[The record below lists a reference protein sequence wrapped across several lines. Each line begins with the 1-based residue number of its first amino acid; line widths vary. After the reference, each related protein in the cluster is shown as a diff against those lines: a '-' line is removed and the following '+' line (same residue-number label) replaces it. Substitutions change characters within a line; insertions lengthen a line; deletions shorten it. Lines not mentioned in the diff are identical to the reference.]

1 MNASLNTSALV
12 AMTLDIFEKFQ
23 ASVALASGSRHT
35 TQTRLAETRKALE
48 TNSEHVSKA
57 DALVED
63 FIGIL
68 LEEINV
74 NPGVTGALYR
84 AIVSKLSSFVKDE
97 RDMFVAGFD
106 GSSLEQNTPVVDFEA
121 LDQMR
126 AQIIGLVSVLE
137 TTGVAIPSELPTR
150 LNKDGKTVLSLAR
163 TPKPRNTN
171 RKELT
176 SAIKKLVWT
185 VDGVEYRGYSLRA
198 MRKIVGAST
207 VQEIVE
213 AMDCEDRNF
222 PAHLEFVFNG
232 KLVTRSIAGDLSDS
246 EASALSEGDDTDDD
260 TED

>member
-1 MNASLNTSALV
+1 MTTSLNTPALV
-12 AMTLDIFEKFQ
+12 AMTLDIFEKLQ

-35 TQTRLAETRKALE
+35 TQTRLAETRKTLE
-48 TNSEHVSKA
+48 TNSEHVSRA
-57 DALVED
+57 DELVER
-63 FIGIL
+63 FISDL
-68 LEEINV
+68 NEEINV
-74 NPGVTGALYR
+74 NPQVTGALYR
-84 AIVSKLSSFVKDE
+84 AVTSKLVSYVKDE

-106 GSSLEQNTPVVDFEA
+106 GSNLEQNTPVVDFEA

-137 TTGVAIPSELPTR
+137 TTGVGIPAGLPTR
-150 LNKDGKTVLSLAR
+150 ANKDGKIVLSLPR
-163 TPKPRNTN
+163 PPKPRNIN

-207 VQEIVE
+207 VKEIVE

-222 PAHLEFVFNG
+222 PAHLEFIFNG
-232 KLVTRSIAGDLSDS
+232 KIVTRSVSGDLSEI
-246 EASALSEGDDTDDD
+246 EADALGNEDDSEGDDD
-260 TED
+260 